1 MDVAPDVAQNFPSRG
16 VELRGWKIVGP
27 DGNTLHE
34 FGGVG
39 NVQADANT
47 YALGWLRRNPE
58 HMQTGVEVVPN
69 WVEA

>member
-1 MDVAPDVAQNFPSRG
+1 MALVPNKSLN
-16 VELRGWKIVGP
+16 EKIVDP

-47 YALGWLRRNPE
+47 YAMGWLRRNPE